1 MGRPSNTDERR
12 AQIVRGMRKV
22 LAKVGYERASIADVA
37 RAANLTAGLVHYH
50 FDNKLEILEMLVH
63 DLLAERAMLLEQKL
77 LGARK
82 PASALDAFIEHH
94 LHPGKDADPE
104 ALACWIVLTAEALRE
119 PKIKHALALGLH
131 ETIGKAEAILR
142 DGMEQR
148 VFKRIDVGAAAA
160 ALVALIQG
168 YYTVSAT
175 AAGAIPKGSAATSAK
190 RMMKGLLE

>member
-12 AQIVRGMRKV
+12 AQIVRGKRQV

-37 RAANLTAGLVHYH
+37 RAANLSAGLVHYH
-50 FDNKLEILEMLVH
+50 FNNKLEILEVLVH
-63 DLLAERAMLLEQKL
+63 DLLAERARLLEQKL
-77 LGARK
+77 SGAKK
-82 PASALDAFIEHH
+82 PLDAFIEHH

-142 DGMEQR
+142 EGIEAK
-148 VFKRIDVGAAAA
+148 VFKKVDVGAAAA

-175 AAGAIPKGSAATSAK
+175 AANAIPKGSAAASAK
-190 RMMKGLLE
+190 RMMKGLLA